1 MAKRKNAAALFEVIH
16 TDNRFP
22 NRHEGSSAKRAGWF
36 SRSPRSAAP
45 APVESMGIAELPA
58 PAGPTLIERLARR
71 MAALPRMLPSIPRF
85 AMKPDPERL
94 TVRFQLS
101 YTAAAIGAFAV
112 VAAVSLAFV
121 VGRQVADRPRPAL
134 AEAATEDLMHGPAN
148 PDVLD
153 VSGEDDNIPPTAM
166 AAGTVPTTPGALM
179 ASGQAP
185 AARAQVAGATP
196 PTTWSQPAGPTTHI
210 VTDSKRIVGMTYVV
224 IQSYPPEE
232 REMAE
237 EAVKLL
243 NVNGLLC
250 STATTP
256 YAPNWISVVGI
267 TGFDRIRDSVEY
279 NDYVA
284 RIMSISDSMAGT
296 SKFKRFDPKPFK
308 WREMQRR

>member
-22 NRHEGSSAKRAGWF
+22 NRHEGGSAKRAGWF
-36 SRSPRSAAP
+36 SRSPRNAAP
-45 APVESMGIAELPA
+45 APVESLGIAELAA
-58 PAGPTLIERLARR
+58 PAGPTLFERLSRR
-71 MAALPRMLPSIPRF
+71 ITSLPRMLPAIPRF

-101 YTAAAIGAFAV
+101 YTAAVIGAFAV

-134 AEAATEDLMHGPAN
+134 AEAATEDLMYGPAN

-153 VSGEDDNIPPTAM
+153 VGGDDDALPPTAM
-166 AAGTVPTTPGALM
+166 ATGAVPTTPGALT
-179 ASGQAP
+179 ATGEAP
-185 AARAQVAGATP
+185 APRGQVGEMAQ

-210 VTDSKRIVGMTYVV
+210 VTDSKRIVGMQYVV

-232 REMAE
+232 KKMAE
-237 EAVKLL
+237 DAVKLL
-243 NVNGLLC
+243 NGNGLLC

-267 TGFDRIRDSVEY
+267 TGFDRIRDSAEY
-279 NDYVA
+279 DDYIA
-284 RIMSISDSMAGT
+284 HIMNISNSMAGAPR
-296 SKFKRFDPKPFK
+296 FKRFDPKPFK